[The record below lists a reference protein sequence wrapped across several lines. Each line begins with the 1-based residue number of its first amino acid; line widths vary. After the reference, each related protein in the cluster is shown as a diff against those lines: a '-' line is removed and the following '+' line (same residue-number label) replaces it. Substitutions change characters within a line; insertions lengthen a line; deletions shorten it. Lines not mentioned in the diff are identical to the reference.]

1 VQARHTEIQR
11 IEKTIIELAD
21 LFTQME
27 QLVLE
32 QEAMVEN
39 IDQRGEE
46 VTTNVVKAQEEI
58 GVAVEKARSRR
69 RKKWW
74 CLLILRKYILFY
86 IVFRA
91 LFPNRFQMTMAPRP
105 PFFYHGTLEDSCH
118 HCSHPGYYTTRYNSG
133 LSLEMEQIPLLP
145 IIPEKDSGWRGKL
158 CLDHVFLSLY

>member
-1 VQARHTEIQR
+1 
-11 IEKTIIELAD
+11 
-21 LFTQME
+21 ME

-74 CLLILRKYILFY
+74 CLLIVRKYILFY
-86 IVFRA
+86 ITFRA
-91 LFPNRFQMTMAPRP
+91 LFSQSFPCYLALPSAWGDNGSP
-105 PFFYHGTLEDSCH
+105 FYHGTSEDNCH
-118 HCSHPGYYTTRYNSG
+118 HHPDRCANRCNCA
-133 LSLEMEQIPLLP
+133 LKWNQIPPPSNLYTR
-145 IIPEKDSGWRGKL
+145 DSGVEGKTL
-158 CLDHVFLSLY
+158 FRSCVSFTISRKILT